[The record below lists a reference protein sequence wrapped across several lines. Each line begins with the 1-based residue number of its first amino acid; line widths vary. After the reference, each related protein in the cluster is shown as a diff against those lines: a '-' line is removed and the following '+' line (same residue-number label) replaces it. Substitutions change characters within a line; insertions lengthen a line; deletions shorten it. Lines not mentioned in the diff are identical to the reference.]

1 MHPQLYNIGMSPFSE
16 PSRHEIIRVGGRFLR
31 HENRPGLGLALII
44 IALIVGAI
52 LHELGV
58 F

>member
-1 MHPQLYNIGMSPFSE
+1 VKPFSN
-16 PSRHEIIRVGGRFLR
+16 PFSRREVIRVGRRFLR
-31 HENRPGLGLALII
+31 EDNRPGLRLALII